1 MGDGGGTSFESMS
14 HEQMLAW
21 LDQANGGVVQAAAD
35 RLVAAA
41 TEIRKIADELK
52 VRPQWVR
59 WKGEGAN
66 AFRTWS
72 GQLANTTHRLGDFS
86 EDSAKWLAR
95 ASEAIATAQA
105 SIPRD
110 KAGAEGNLKAA
121 QSAPNDPDARVV
133 GAKSA
138 DELARI
144 AEGKEKVRQ
153 EAAAEM
159 RKLGQAYQ
167 LSAQQLE
174 GLERPRFR
182 PLPEAVQP
190 GPQHFRQSEAPSSEW
205 RGAALSPSS
214 PAAVAAGGPSAVGL
228 PPSSAE
234 NVAPSGG
241 MGGGPDGPGTAQRT
255 SVPQA
260 PGPGGVGPV
269 AVEPV
274 GVEIDGT
281 STLPQAPSAPPA
293 NPGGPPS
300 SGRPD
305 GGTAQPTGV
314 FPPTLGGPR
323 LPVNPAM
330 PPGPGRAM
338 PTGGRPP
345 TQPGPGPTGPVPGRA
360 PAGGPPVPPNSPG
373 PTRPV
378 VGGTPTLPP
387 GRAGGAPPGPSAGR
401 DGIVGGRPAPST
413 PGGLPRGSAIG
424 GPNAGTGARGPVVG
438 RGPMGP
444 GSGVVGGQP
453 RQQGRAG
460 DARGFTSGGSGLG
473 QGRNPAGG
481 GSASSPTGRNGMPL
495 STPRP
500 SATRRDD
507 ERRDRP
513 DYLTEDQE
521 VWRQDGR
528 RVVPPVID

>member
-1 MGDGGGTSFESMS
+1 MGGTSFESMS

-21 LDQANGGVVQAAAD
+21 LDQANSGVVQAAAD

-59 WKGEGAN
+59 WKGEGAT

-72 GQLANTTHRLGDFS
+72 ADLANTTHRLGDFS
-86 EDSAKWLAR
+86 EDSAKWLTR

-110 KAGAEGNLKAA
+110 KGGAEGNLKAA
-121 QSAPNDPDARVV
+121 QASPNDPDARAV

-138 DELARI
+138 GELARLEA
-144 AEGKEKVRQ
+144 AEEKVRQ

-159 RKLGQAYQ
+159 RKLGQAYR
-167 LSAQQLE
+167 LSAEQLE

-182 PLPEAVQP
+182 PLPEGVQP
-190 GPQHFRQSEAPSSEW
+190 GPQHFRQSEAPAPEG
-205 RGAALSPSS
+205 RGVAPSPT
-214 PAAVAAGGPSAVGL
+214 AGAAGGPSAVAL

-241 MGGGPDGPGTAQRT
+241 AGGGPDGPGTAQRPP
-255 SVPQA
+255 VPQA
-260 PGPGGVGPV
+260 PDPGSVGPV
-269 AVEPV
+269 PVGPVPVEPV

-281 STLPQAPSAPPA
+281 SAPPQTSPAPPA

-314 FPPTLGGPR
+314 FPPTSGGPR
-323 LPVNPAM
+323 LAVNPAI
-330 PPGPGRAM
+330 PSAPGRAM

-345 TQPGPGPTGPVPGRA
+345 TLPGTGPTGPVPGRSL
-360 PAGGPPVPPNSPG
+360 AGGPPAPPHSPG
-373 PTRPV
+373 TVRPV
-378 VGGTPTLPP
+378 VGGTPSLPP
-387 GRAGGAPPGPSAGR
+387 GRAGGAPPGSSAGR
-401 DGIVGGRPAPST
+401 DGIVGGRPAPSV
-413 PGGLPRGSAIG
+413 PGGLPRGPVAG
-424 GPNAGTGARGPVVG
+424 GPITGTGGGGTPVG
-438 RGPMGP
+438 RSPMGS
-444 GSGVVGGQP
+444 GNGVVGGQP
-453 RQQGRAG
+453 RQRGSAG
-460 DARGFTSGGSGLG
+460 EARGFTPGGSGLG
-473 QGRNPAGG
+473 QGRSAAGG
-481 GSASSPTGRNGMPL
+481 GPAAGPTGRNGMPPNT
-495 STPRP
+495 SRP
-500 SATRRDD
+500 SGARCDD
-507 ERRDRP
+507 QRRDRP
-513 DYLTEDQE
+513 DYLAEDQE